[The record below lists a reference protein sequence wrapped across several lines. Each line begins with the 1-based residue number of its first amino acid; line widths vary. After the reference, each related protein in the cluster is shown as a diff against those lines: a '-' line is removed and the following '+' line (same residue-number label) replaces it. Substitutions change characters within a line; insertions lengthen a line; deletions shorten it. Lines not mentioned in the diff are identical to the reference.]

1 MSREAEAGRH
11 AFHAAACGG
20 SRSGLWGDRGSPI
33 RRSGPVSRVMAVTP
47 FGSSPV
53 PPGFERRSHSSLAWV
68 VRASVDDPA
77 LAHLLCDPE
86 THLAHSPR
94 IFKNEGR
101 CVVALVGGYVM
112 KRWSGYGG
120 LERWKTRWR
129 GTRAARAGWA
139 ATALEQAGVA
149 TVPVLA
155 WGTREGVIGAPSYL
169 LMAYLADAVD
179 LRSWQGNR
187 LEMAERLGGLI
198 GLLHERGFT
207 HRDLK
212 PSNLLVTPDAAR
224 CSSTWT
230 GCARSGR
237 CLAAGPSPMW
247 SSWGVAWS
255 HPPASRPPRRRDSCR
270 VTVLRAAFAIVETG
284 GLSSGKRPVGTTN
297 FEPYERHGR
306 RALDRG
312 KGDLLRGPQP
322 C

>member
-1 MSREAEAGRH
+1 
-11 AFHAAACGG
+11 
-20 SRSGLWGDRGSPI
+20 
-33 RRSGPVSRVMAVTP
+33 MAVTP

-212 PSNLLVTPDAAR
+212 PSNLLVTPDGCPLLIDLDGLRSVGPVPRSRAIADVVKLGR
-224 CSSTWT
+224 RMVAPSSLTPSE
-230 GCARSGR
+230 ASRFLSR
-237 CLAAGPSPMW
+237 YCLARGFR
-247 SSWGVAWS
+247 G
-255 HPPASRPPRRRDSCR
+255 RRNWW
-270 VTVLRAAFAIVETG
+270 TVLREEAGRHDEFRTLRAARKT
-284 GLSSGKRPVGTTN
+284 
-297 FEPYERHGR
+297 
-306 RALDRG
+306 RA
-312 KGDLLRGPQP
+312 
-322 C
+322 